1 MNTTTPENGQN
12 GARRPPALGD
22 VEIRRD
28 GPKTWA
34 LQRNGETLARG
45 LDFATVTAIIRGE
58 LAIEDLQQEANGPI
72 ED

>member
-1 MNTTTPENGQN
+1 MTEATK
-12 GARRPPALGD
+12 APPVLGD
-22 VEIRRD
+22 VTIARD
-28 GPKTWA
+28 GRNTWQV
-34 LQRNGETLARG
+34 QRNGETLARG